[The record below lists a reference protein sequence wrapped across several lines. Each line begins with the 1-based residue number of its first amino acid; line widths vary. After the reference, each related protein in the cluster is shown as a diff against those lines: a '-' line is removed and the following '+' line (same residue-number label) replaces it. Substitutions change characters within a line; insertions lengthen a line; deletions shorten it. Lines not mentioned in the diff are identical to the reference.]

1 MNIMGNG
8 KTAIASTETIP
19 DGLAA
24 WVCSPVLYLM
34 LCYYY

>member
-8 KTAIASTETIP
+8 ETAIASTETIP

-24 WVCSPVLYLM
+24 GACCPVFYLI